1 MNSFENFSSI
11 YRTLYLIGRTSSP
24 RGLLIK
30 ELEHY
35 SYVLG
40 PYERFIN
47 FKDRKLNLDYIKKE
61 FLWYL
66 RGDRYDMS
74 ICDEA
79 KIWNQV
85 KKKDK
90 NGNWYLNSNYGYY
103 VFTKGGLQRVISE
116 LIKDKDSRRAS
127 ISILGSEP
135 EHWEPD
141 ATDVPCTYSL
151 NFRIRDNK
159 LNMSVHMRSQD
170 AIYGMG
176 NDAPCFSMIHEIAF
190 VYLKA
195 HYPELEM
202 GNYYHTAD
210 SFHVYERHFKM
221 LDKLAFSKHE
231 DFEEIDVPKIS
242 CVEECDFLLTSH
254 QNSEISIPK
263 SYMFT
268 RWLLNV

>member
-1 MNSFENFSSI
+1 MNSFQNFSSI
-11 YRTLYLIGRTSSP
+11 YRTLYLIGKISSP

-35 SYVLG
+35 TYVLG

-47 FKDRKLNLDYIKKE
+47 FKERKLNISYIKKE

-66 RGDRYDMS
+66 RGSRYDMS
-74 ICDEA
+74 ICNEA
-79 KIWNQV
+79 KIWDQV
-85 KKKDK
+85 KKQDKD
-90 NGNWYLNSNYGYY
+90 GRWFLNSNYGFY
-103 VFTKGGLQRVISE
+103 VFTKGGLQRVVTE
-116 LIKDKDSRRAS
+116 LSKDRDSRRAS

-135 EHWEPD
+135 EHYDPE

-159 LNMSVHMRSQD
+159 FNMSVHMRSQD

-176 NDAPCFSMIHEIAF
+176 NDAPCFSLIHEMAF
-190 VYLKA
+190 VYMKDK
-195 HYPELEM
+195 YPELEM

-221 LDKLAFSKHE
+221 LDKIVYAKYE
-231 DFEEIDVPKIS
+231 EFEEVNVPKIS
-242 CVEECDFLLTSH
+242 SSKECDFLL
-254 QNSEISIPK
+254 EICMYPTMNIPD
-263 SYMFT
+263 SYLFT
-268 RWLLNV
+268 KWLLNV